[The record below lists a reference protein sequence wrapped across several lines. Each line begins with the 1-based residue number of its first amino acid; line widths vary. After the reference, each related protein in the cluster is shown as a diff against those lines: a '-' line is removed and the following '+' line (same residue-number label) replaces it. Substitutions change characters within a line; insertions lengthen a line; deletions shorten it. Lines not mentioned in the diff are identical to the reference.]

1 MHRGKS
7 QKNGQHNPCFKFVIS
22 LGYVSINILQE
33 RINRSYDYSRFG
45 MNPQTLNQTST
56 TAVEVDKHIDR
67 L

>member
-22 LGYVSINILQE
+22 LGYVSINILLE
-33 RINRSYDYSRFG
+33 RMNRSYVYSRFG
-45 MNPQTLNQTST
+45 LNPQNLNQTT
-56 TAVEVDKHIDR
+56 TIAVEVDEQIDR